1 MQAFA
6 DKGLPIKSLMAK
18 VKFTKEIY
26 RKWYEQMLLIRRFE
40 EKSAQLYGQQ
50 KIRGFCHL
58 YIGQEAV
65 IAGTMSA
72 IKEDDKLITAYR
84 DHGHALACGIP
95 AREVMAELF
104 GKETGCSKGKGGSM
118 HMFSKEHNFFG
129 GHGIVGGQIPLGAG
143 IAMAEQYNG
152 TDNLCVCFMGDG
164 AVRQGSL
171 HETFNMAMLW
181 KLPVIFVVENNEY
194 AMGTSVERTTNVL
207 DIHKIGLAYDMPN
220 KQVDGMKCE
229 DVHEAMAEAAD
240 RARAGEGPT
249 FLEIKTYRY
258 RGHSMS
264 DPAKYRTKEEVE
276 QYKAIDP
283 IEVVAETM
291 KKKKWVT
298 QKELDAIEDE
308 VAEIVND
315 SVEFSENSDYPD
327 ASELYT
333 DVYVEDYP
341 FIVE

>member
-1 MQAFA
+1 
-6 DKGLPIKSLMAK
+6 MAK

-26 RKWYEQMLLIRRFE
+26 IKWFKQMMLIRRFE

-50 KIRGFCHL
+50 KIKGFCHL

-65 IAGTMSA
+65 IAGTMTALESN
-72 IKEDDKLITAYR
+72 DKLITAYR
-84 DHGHALACGIP
+84 DHGHALACGIS
-95 AREVMAELF
+95 ANEVMAELY
-104 GKETGCSKGKGGSM
+104 GKITGCTKGKGGSM

-143 IAMAEQYNG
+143 IALADQYNG
-152 TDNLCVCFMGDG
+152 NKDVTVCYMGDG
-164 AVRQGSL
+164 AVRQGAL

-181 KLPVIFVVENNEY
+181 KLPVIFVVENNHY

-220 KQVDGMKCE
+220 FQIDGMRCE
-229 DVHEAMAEAAD
+229 DVHDAILDAAK
-240 RARAGEGPT
+240 RARKGEGPT

-264 DPAKYRTKEEVE
+264 DPAKYRSKEELE
-276 QYKAIDP
+276 KYKAIDP
-283 IEVVAETM
+283 IEVIGQTIVSN
-291 KKKKWVT
+291 KWAS
-298 QKELDAIEDE
+298 QKELDTFE
-308 VAEIVND
+308 AEILKEVEA
-315 SVEFSENSDYPD
+315 SVEFAENSEYPD
-327 ASELYT
+327 VSELYT